1 MVEGSFNAAVRRREK
16 GSARRHSAAHALA
29 ATAAATLAV
38 VVATMLCACM
48 GGGGKGKDKPHEVDL
63 TALLVVL
70 PGTYDNVAQ
79 AEADA
84 RNAVHD
90 PHDAVALTL
99 THVTAQRL
107 GHYTYYAQETA
118 ADDPRR
124 VLSQKMYSFK
134 FDDKR
139 GIIETV
145 YELNEPL
152 RWRDGQLHK
161 ELFNSMMTTDVQAE
175 GCQLFWKKKEDGF
188 EARHDQKA
196 CPDPGGD
203 AKPQIEF
210 NGATLTIGDYKFH
223 KAH

>member
-1 MVEGSFNAAVRRREK
+1 MVEVSFSDTVRGHGRRGARRRV
-16 GSARRHSAAHALA
+16 APA
-29 ATAAATLAV
+29 ATAVAAATLAV
-38 VVATMLCACM
+38 AAAMLCACM
-48 GGGGKGKDKPHEVDL
+48 GGGGKGGHDKAKEVDL

-70 PGTYDNVAQ
+70 PGTYDNSAQ

-84 RNAVHD
+84 RSGARD
-90 PHDAVALTL
+90 PHDAVTLTL

-107 GHYTYYAQETA
+107 GHYVYYAQETA

-145 YELNEPL
+145 YELAEPL

-175 GCQLFWKKKEDGF
+175 GCQLFWKKKDNGF

-203 AKPQIEF
+203 SKPQIEF
-210 NGATLTIGDYKFH
+210 NGGMLTIGDYKFR